1 MTVTIRLDGSDQLHR
16 ELRRLSDDLREEAGK
31 AVLAT
36 AVEMRAD
43 IVTSIQRG
51 PASGRT
57 YTHYFYTNKN
67 GKLVQGRKRAKP
79 HQASAPEQPPMSDT
93 GRLANS
99 ITFDRVGDLTATVGS
114 ALNYA
119 PWLEYGTSRMAA
131 RPFFRPAVERM
142 RPIYIGK
149 LEDIIRRAAR

>member
-1 MTVTIRLDGSDQLHR
+1 MTVTIRLEGSDQLQR

-57 YTHYFYTNKN
+57 YKKSNPTRTHT
-67 GKLVQGRKRAKP
+67 
-79 HQASAPEQPPMSDT
+79 ASALGQPPMSDT

-131 RPFFRPAVERM
+131 RPFFRPAIERM

>member
-1 MTVTIRLDGSDQLHR
+1 MTVTIRLEGSKQLQR
-16 ELRRLSDDLREEAGK
+16 ELRRLSGDIREEAGDVVK
-31 AVLAT
+31 AV

-43 IVTSIQRG
+43 IVKSIERG

-67 GKLVQGRKRAKP
+67 GKLVQGRERAKP
-79 HQASAPEQPPMSDT
+79 HTASAPGQAPMSDG
-93 GRLANS
+93 GRLAGS
-99 ITFDRVGDLTATVGS
+99 ITFDRTGDLTATVGS
-114 ALNYA
+114 KLDYA
-119 PWLEYGTSRMAA
+119 FWLEYGTSRMAA